1 MTEFS
6 FLYVISEDKKRTR
19 VDPFYENMERAESY
33 FKYLC
38 GCVNPKYPWK
48 VQLVRGDFVPG
59 RHNRVLRGGI
69 LEVLKEYTQGG
80 EA

>member
-48 VQLVRGDFVPG
+48 VQLVRGDFVLG
-59 RHNRVLRGGI
+59 RHNRVLRGGV
-69 LEVLKEYTQGG
+69 LEVLKEYTQGD
-80 EA
+80 A

>member
-1 MTEFS
+1 MAEFS

-38 GCVNPKYPWK
+38 GCVNPKYPRK
-48 VQLVRGDFVPG
+48 VQLVRGDFVLG
-59 RHNRVLRGGI
+59 RHNRVLRGGV
-69 LEVLKEYTQGG
+69 LEVLKEYTQGD
-80 EA
+80 A